1 MFHIS
6 YIGLALVVPRL
17 GLPPPPNKNSETII
31 WNRSYLET
39 LKIAQKS
46 EQNFIVDSRF
56 RF

>member
-17 GLPPPPNKNSETII
+17 GLPPPNKNSETII

-46 EQNFIVDSRF
+46 EQNFIVDSGF
-56 RF
+56 